1 LPELKQSK
9 ELLQRSFQQRPGKP
23 FHLDPLK
30 RTKLLRG
37 ISVIMQHK
45 KLPL

>member
-1 LPELKQSK
+1 LADYQK
-9 ELLQRSFQQRPGKP
+9 ELLQQRFQQRPREP
-23 FHLDPLK
+23 LHLDQLE
-30 RTKLLRG
+30 RRELLRG